1 MVTVEV
7 GSGANVED
15 AAEKSSFETVTKTS
29 RGARSRDFL
38 IFPPPA
44 VGCEVKFVGEIAVVP
59 GNILPSSYC

>member
-1 MVTVEV
+1 M
-7 GSGANVED
+7 ED

-29 RGARSRDFL
+29 RGVGFRSRDFL

-44 VGCEVKFVGEIAVVP
+44 AGCEVKFMGEIAVVP